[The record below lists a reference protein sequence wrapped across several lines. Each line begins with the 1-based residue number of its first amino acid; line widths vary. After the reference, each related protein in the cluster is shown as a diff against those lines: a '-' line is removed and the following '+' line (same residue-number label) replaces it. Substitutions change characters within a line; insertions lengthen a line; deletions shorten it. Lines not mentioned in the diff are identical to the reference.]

1 MRCVPQPSSGEVHLR
16 TVVVFSSSE
25 GGPSGRR
32 LTASISQTSAST
44 SVGKAAATLPVQS
57 CVSSTE
63 RSRPS
68 LRMSP
73 SADSGPAGF
82 SKCCSL
88 STVDTT
94 HCTGSLESTA
104 NMRALSGR
112 TSVTCTASQ
121 ASSHT
126 LGCPPPR
133 SDAEQLELFEPGN
146 VERRLLVTESCCLI
160 AACTCRTT
168 EDLSKRLTHSGR
180 STKMSMHAQRNAT
193 LDLDSTS
200 FTHIGRA
207 SQNASAAPHF
217 QAVTLLRATCS
228 SCTTWRINEP

>member
-94 HCTGSLESTA
+94 RCTGSLESTA

-112 TSVTCTASQ
+112 TSVTCGARVR
-121 ASSHT
+121 AAI
-126 LGCPPPR
+126 CMCVACIR
-133 SDAEQLELFEPGN
+133 A
-146 VERRLLVTESCCLI
+146 LLVAWTCCSLRFSGGLEAVGLLGSSTRVFSRRARR
-160 AACTCRTT
+160 AAHS
-168 EDLSKRLTHSGR
+168 EGAQLSPSKTGDA
-180 STKMSMHAQRNAT
+180 M
-193 LDLDSTS
+193 
-200 FTHIGRA
+200 
-207 SQNASAAPHF
+207 
-217 QAVTLLRATCS
+217 
-228 SCTTWRINEP
+228 